1 MTVLSKNELAH
12 SQYTNDI
19 GLYQQCI
26 ELSSILIVILR
37 RIIPESILKSV
48 G

>member
-19 GLYQQCI
+19 YQQCI